1 MKNPFVENLLGDERY
16 EQAFNDSV
24 HYSYKLTNSNVSGGV
39 RVSNDYLLNIPYG
52 CVASA
57 QFHDAKIR
65 TDYYKSA
72 VEGKPFK
79 HLRLS
84 LSSVTEEK
92 IEELRDKVSTKS
104 ELESSKENVGKSKSK
119 KSRKRS
125 KKASP
130 DQNDLKKLE
139 DEFEAKKY
147 YASVKEIYE
156 SRDKSFRHFGK
167 ESIDARM
174 PQVLIKKDDDYVSLS
189 PISSAGYGE
198 FLNLYIEEQGLWY
211 NRADFLLGGSKDNN
225 VGSLVF
231 CLKRPIILRTPEE
244 NGDLKDLYRIKYQGV
259 QYNVP
264 TDVFK
269 EYLKWRQSII
279 GKGYSFERDKRTK
292 EGNINFVNRLISGY
306 LDKLRYCRK
315 NFDRH
320 EGISVDLGSSNSK
333 YHRSILKFVTRQLLE
348 SEDLNAIS
356 SVIVHKICEWSLDG
370 ASINWSSNEI
380 KKFKKIIEGKEIW
393 VANT

>member
-39 RVSNDYLLNIPYG
+39 RVSSDYLLNIPYG
-52 CVASA
+52 CVGSA

-92 IEELRDKVSTKS
+92 IEELRAKVSTKS
-104 ELESSKENVGKSKSK
+104 ELESSKENFEKSKSK

-125 KKASP
+125 QKASP
-130 DQNDLKKLE
+130 DQNDLRKLE

-156 SRDKSFRHFGK
+156 GRDKSFRHFGK

-198 FLNLYIEEQGLWY
+198 FLNLYIEEQGYWY
-211 NRADFLLGGSKDNN
+211 NRADRSLGGSKDNN

-231 CLKRPIILRTPEE
+231 YLKRPIILSSPR
-244 NGDLKDLYRIKYQGV
+244 NNKYLKDLYRIKYKGV
-259 QYNVP
+259 QYEVP
-264 TDVFK
+264 TDAFK
-269 EYLKWRQSII
+269 EYLKWRRLII
-279 GKGYSFERDKRTK
+279 GKGYSFEHDQRTK
-292 EGNINFVNRLISGY
+292 EGNIKFVNRLITGY
-306 LDKLRYCRK
+306 LDKLRFCRK
-315 NFDRH
+315 NLDRH
-320 EGISVDLGSSNSK
+320 EGLSVDLSSADSE
-333 YHRSILKFVTRQLLE
+333 YHRAILKFVTRQLLDV
-348 SEDLNAIS
+348 EDLNAIS
-356 SVIVHKICEWSLDG
+356 SMVVHKISEYSLDG
-370 ASINWSSNEI
+370 AGVNWSANET
-380 KKFKKIIEGKEIW
+380 KKFKKVIEGKEIW